1 MTLMYSKKIILNK
14 NTRHENSTQNTAQKL
29 EENELKIISYKVIE
43 SDIFILLLSINV

>member
-14 NTRHENSTQNTAQKL
+14 NTRHENNTQNTAQKL
-29 EENELKIISYKVIE
+29 EENELKIISYIVIK